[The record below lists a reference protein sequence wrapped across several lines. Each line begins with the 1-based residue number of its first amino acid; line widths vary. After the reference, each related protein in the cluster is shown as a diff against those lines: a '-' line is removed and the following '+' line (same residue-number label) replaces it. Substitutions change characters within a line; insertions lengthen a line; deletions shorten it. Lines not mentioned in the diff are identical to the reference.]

1 MNTSN
6 QIPLSSFSLSYDTR
20 KCFLELFELGV
31 EDKKLADILQRNVI
45 QPNIDDIVDEFY
57 DFMLSHD
64 SFRTHLKD
72 GALVARLKGSQR
84 SYLET
89 LGVDFDTP
97 DYFEGRIRVGVIHK
111 QVGLP
116 TTLYQSAYTKLLGII
131 IDKIP
136 ATEHPGASRREIA
149 AFARRI
155 TALDMSLA
163 IHIYHVEHI
172 EEMRV
177 SLNTLREEGA
187 ELRDQV
193 ATDELTGVHTRNHI
207 LEIFSRAMQQARA
220 QKTGLGLAMVDL
232 DHFKSINDTYGHLA
246 GDKVLKEV
254 AEKIQA
260 LLRGDDLVGRYGGE
274 EFMIILNNTDLA
286 GSAIVMERLRAAVE
300 DMLIA
305 IDAERPVRVTL
316 SAGVTTLSE
325 DDTEDSFFHRADE
338 ALYDAKRSGRNRIAS
353 R

>member
-1 MNTSN
+1 MSK
-6 QIPLSSFSLSYDTR
+6 QINISSFSLSYDAR
-20 KCFLELFELGV
+20 KSCLELFELAV

-45 QPNIDDIVDEFY
+45 QPNVDRIVDEFY

-64 SFRTHLKD
+64 SFRPYLKD
-72 GALVARLKGSQR
+72 DALVARLKESQR
-84 SYLET
+84 SYLDT

-97 DYFEGRIRVGVIHK
+97 GYFEDRIRVGVIHK
-111 QVGLP
+111 QVGLS
-116 TTLYQSAYTKLLGII
+116 TTLYQGAYTKLLGII

-136 ATEHPGASRREIA
+136 AAEHLGASRREIA
-149 AFARRI
+149 SFARRI

-163 IHIYHVEHI
+163 VHAYHVERI
-172 EEMRV
+172 EEMQV
-177 SLNTLREEGA
+177 SLNTLRKEGA
-187 ELRDQV
+187 QLRDQV

-207 LEIFSRAMQQARA
+207 MEIFSGAMRQART

-232 DHFKSINDTYGHLA
+232 DHFKSINDTYGHLV
-246 GDKVLKEV
+246 GDKVLKEI
-254 AEKIQA
+254 AGKIQA

-286 GSAIVMERLRAAVE
+286 GATIIMERVRSTVAH
-300 DMLIA
+300 MLIEVD
-305 IDAERPVRVTL
+305 IDQPIRVTL
-316 SAGVTTLSE
+316 SAGVTTLRE